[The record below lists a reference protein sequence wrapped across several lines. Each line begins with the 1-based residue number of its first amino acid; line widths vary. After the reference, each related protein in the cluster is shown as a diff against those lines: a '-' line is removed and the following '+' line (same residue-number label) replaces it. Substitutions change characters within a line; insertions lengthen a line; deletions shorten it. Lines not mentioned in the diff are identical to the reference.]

1 MNRNHPYGLLAIAII
16 SISLFSCKKESTIQ
30 ESPALKLAKDQAVSV
45 ISIPS
50 VKNGPLGVCYVEV
63 NNADIRNVGKYTL
76 NAGGKRLFDMA
87 IIFAAN
93 INRNASTGKAE
104 LYFNTNVANVLNNK
118 ATYIEPLQA
127 KGIKV
132 TLSILGNHQGM
143 GICNLASQAD
153 AQAFAQQLSNAVTT
167 YGLDG
172 IDFDDEYSD
181 YGVNGTGQPNS
192 SSFVYLV
199 TALRQLMPNKLIS
212 FYYYGPA
219 ASRLSFNG
227 VTVGSKID
235 YSWNAM
241 YGTYSVPNVPG
252 LPASNLGPAAID
264 IQATS
269 SSTASSLAT
278 QTKNNNYGVYLY
290 YNLPNSN
297 VETYLSSVS
306 NVLYNTNS
314 LYNSGGEG
322 TTGVNFYQNANYGG
336 VSTNGIPK
344 GTYTLTQLEGFGF
357 TNDWASSVR
366 IPAGWTVTMYADNNS
381 TGTSWVLNTSNSNF
395 TTLSPNAND
404 LVTSV
409 KIQ

>member
-1 MNRNHPYGLLAIAII
+1 MNKKNTLGLIAPLAICLC
-16 SISLFSCKKESTIQ
+16 LFSCKKENAP
-30 ESPALKLAKDQAVSV
+30 ENEVFAKLPKNQAVSV
-45 ISIPS
+45 IFIPNI
-50 VKNGPLGVCYVEV
+50 KNGPLGVCYVEV

-93 INRNASTGKAE
+93 INYNTSTGKAV
-104 LYFNTNVANVLNNK
+104 LYYNTNVANVLTNK

-132 TLSILGNHQGM
+132 LLSVLGNHQGA
-143 GICNLASQAD
+143 GICNFTSQAD

-172 IDFDDEYSD
+172 IDFDDEYAD
-181 YGVNGTGQPNS
+181 YGNNGTGQPNS

-199 TALRQLMPNKLIS
+199 TALRQLMPNKLIT

-269 SSTASSLAT
+269 SVTAANLAT

-290 YNLPNSN
+290 YNLPNGNS
-297 VETYLSSVS
+297 ESYLSSVS
-306 NVLYNTNS
+306 NVLYGTNT
-314 LYNSGGEG
+314 LFNSGGEG

-344 GTYTLTQLEGFGF
+344 GTYTLSQLQNYGFI
-357 TNDWASSVR
+357 NDWASSVR
-366 IPAGWTVTMYADNNS
+366 IPAGWTVTMYNDDNFI
-381 TGTSWVLNTSNSNF
+381 GTSWQLTSSNGNF
-395 TTLSPNAND
+395 TTISPNAND
-404 LVTSV
+404 LVSSI

>member
-1 MNRNHPYGLLAIAII
+1 MRNKNSYCLMAMVAIG
-16 SISLFSCKKESTIQ
+16 LFSACKKEILSENARI
-30 ESPALKLAKDQAVSV
+30 PASSLEQQKSV
-45 ISIPS
+45 ISIPNI
-50 VKNGPLGVCYVEV
+50 KNGPLGVCYVEV

-76 NAGGKRLFDMA
+76 NAGGKRLFDVA

-104 LYFNTNVANVLNNK
+104 LFFNSNVANVLNNK
-118 ATYIEPLQA
+118 TTYIQPLQD

-132 TLSILGNHQGM
+132 MLSILGNHQGM

-153 AQAFAQQLSNAVTT
+153 AQAFAQQLANAVTT

-199 TALRQLMPNKLIS
+199 TALRQLLPTKLIS

-219 ASRLSFNG
+219 TSRLSYNG

-252 LPASNLGPAAID
+252 LPASNLGPAAVD

-269 SSTASSLAT
+269 SGTAANLAT

-297 VETYLSSVS
+297 SESYLSSIS
-306 NVLYNTNS
+306 NVLYGTNA
-314 LYNSGGEG
+314 LFNSGGEG
-322 TTGVNFYQNANYGG
+322 TTGVNFYQHANYGG
-336 VSTNGIPK
+336 VTTNGIPK
-344 GTYTLTQLEGFGF
+344 GTYTLSQLQNYGFI
-357 TNDWASSVR
+357 NDWASSVK
-366 IPAGWTVTMYADNNS
+366 IPSGWTVTMYYDNNFL
-381 TGTSWVLNTSNSNF
+381 GTSWVLNGNNSNF

>member
-1 MNRNHPYGLLAIAII
+1 MIQNHSFRFMAVSAICLT
-16 SISLFSCKKESTIQ
+16 LFSCKKETPLR
-30 ESPALKLAKDQAVSV
+30 ELPDLKLPQNRAVSV

-50 VKNGPLGVCYVEV
+50 VKSGPLGVCYVEV
-63 NNADIRNVGKYTL
+63 NYADIRNVGKYTL

-104 LYFNTNVANVLNNK
+104 LYFNENVANVLNNK

-132 TLSILGNHQGM
+132 TLSVLGNHQGM
-143 GICNLASQAD
+143 GISNLANQAD

-181 YGVNGTGQPNS
+181 YGVNGTGQPNA

-199 TALRQLMPNKLIS
+199 TALRELMPTKLIT

-252 LPASNLGPAAID
+252 LTASNLGPAAID

-269 SSTASSLAT
+269 STIAANLAT

-297 VETYLSSVS
+297 VESYLSSIS

-322 TTGVNFYQNANYGG
+322 TTGVNFYQDANYRGAT
-336 VSTNGIPK
+336 TNGIPK
-344 GTYTLTQLEGFGF
+344 GTYTLTQLESYGFI
-357 TNDWASSVR
+357 NDWASSVR
-366 IPAGWTVTMYADNNS
+366 IPQGWTVTMYADNNS
-381 TGTSWVLNTSNSNF
+381 TGTSWVLSSNHPNF

-404 LVTSV
+404 LVTSI

>member
-1 MNRNHPYGLLAIAII
+1 MNKKNPLGLIASFAICLC
-16 SISLFSCKKESTIQ
+16 LFSCKKENAP
-30 ESPALKLAKDQAVSV
+30 EKEAVAKLPKDQAVSV
-45 ISIPS
+45 ISIPNI
-50 VKNGPLGVCYVEV
+50 KNGPLGVCYVEV

-93 INRNASTGKAE
+93 INYNTSTGKAV
-104 LYFNTNVANVLNNK
+104 LYYNTNVANVLNNK

-132 TLSILGNHQGM
+132 LLSVLGNHQGA
-143 GICNLASQAD
+143 GICNFNSQAD

-172 IDFDDEYSD
+172 IDFDDEYAD
-181 YGVNGTGQPNS
+181 YGNNGTGQPNS

-199 TALRQLMPNKLIS
+199 TALRQLMPTKLIT

-269 SSTASSLAT
+269 SATAANLAT

-290 YNLPNSN
+290 YNLPNANS
-297 VETYLSSVS
+297 ESYLSSVS
-306 NVLYNTNS
+306 NVLYGTNT
-314 LYNSGGEG
+314 LFNSGGEG

-344 GTYTLTQLEGFGF
+344 GTYTLSQLQNYGFI
-357 TNDWASSVR
+357 NDWASSVK
-366 IPAGWTVTMYADNNS
+366 IPAGWTVTMYNDDNFI
-381 TGTSWVLNTSNSNF
+381 GTSWQLTSSNGNF

-404 LVTSV
+404 LVSSI